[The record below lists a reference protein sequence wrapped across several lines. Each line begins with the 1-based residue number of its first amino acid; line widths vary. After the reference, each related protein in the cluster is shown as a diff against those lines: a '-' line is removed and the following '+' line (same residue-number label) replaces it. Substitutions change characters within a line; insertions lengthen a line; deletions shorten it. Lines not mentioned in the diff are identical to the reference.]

1 MVHTAGF
8 INQVMALIKPLIRS
22 EMFALLKFTS
32 QGPLDFLDK
41 DLLPKDYGGTLDTIE
56 SYYKPE
62 RILLETEYRNWL
74 IDSAALKEK
83 RDESRKNE
91 KQKQEAPLATSFSGL
106 EID

>member
-1 MVHTAGF
+1 
-8 INQVMALIKPLIRS
+8 
-22 EMFALLKFTS
+22 MFALLKFTS

-56 SYYKPE
+56 SYYKPD
-62 RILLETEYRNWL
+62 RILLETEYRDWL

-83 RDESRKNE
+83 RDEKNG
-91 KQKQEAPLATSFSGL
+91 KPKQEAPLATSFSGL